1 MGRTLWLDGL
11 RGVAAAIVAIF
22 HAKELEPESIF
33 GFLSR
38 SFWDEPPEQNRRF
51 IQLPPFRLLFAGD
64 AMVSLFMVISGYAIA
79 LPILSHR
86 DNGIVF
92 FQRLGSAAT
101 RRIFRIYLPS
111 AIILF
116 LSQFLYFCNAY
127 QVDLPDDWVGGLK
140 PLTAPWSHLRYVS
153 WTLVHMMDI
162 SNHGADLNFTNYR
175 PELNSLLMQLWTMA
189 IEFRGSCIVYLLIM
203 TSAFWRSQPRY
214 LMLLGVAIYWFL
226 NGHWDLFAFL
236 VGLYFAETQIGP
248 DQAEANGELA
258 LLCHTTKNKPTV
270 IRALINTWKRAIRNT
285 TKSVMFRRIRTI
297 ASLVIGVYLLSIS
310 HIYAPPSGFLAPE
323 YRYLLA
329 IQPSIWDNPEMAPRC
344 WSTVG
349 AVLVVYAISQS
360 YILQRPLES
369 QLGQYLGKISFP
381 LYLVHLTVYWIF
393 KLPVRNLIWRI
404 ETGQAFPG
412 TIEASQNGL
421 AFWVAWIGSV
431 LVSGVIMIALADLWS
446 RFIDGKCLEIGRR
459 FEKWATQ

>member
-22 HAKELEPESIF
+22 HAKELEPDSIF

-38 SFWDEPPEQNRRF
+38 SFWDEPPNRIAGLSSF
-51 IQLPPFRLLFAGD
+51 HLSDCFLP
-64 AMVSLFMVISGYAIA
+64 AMQWYLCSWSY
-79 LPILSHR
+79 R
-86 DNGIVF
+86 
-92 FQRLGSAAT
+92 AT
-101 RRIFRIYLPS
+101 
-111 AIILF
+111 LF
-116 LSQFLYFCNAY
+116 LFQSCHIAIMELSFSTSWFLYFCNVY

-162 SNHGADLNFTNYR
+162 SNHGADLNFTNDR
-175 PELNSLLMQLWTMA
+175 PELDCLLMQLWTMA

-214 LMLLGVAIYWFL
+214 LMLLGLAIYWFL
-226 NGHWDLFAFL
+226 NGHWDIFAFII
-236 VGLYFAETQIGP
+236 GLCFAESQVGP
-248 DQAEANGELA
+248 EEAEADGELA
-258 LLCHTTKNKPTV
+258 LPCHTTKNKAAS
-270 IRALINTWKRAIRNT
+270 IRALINIGRKIIRDT
-285 TKSVMFRRIRTI
+285 TKSVKFRRIRTS
-297 ASLVIGVYLLSIS
+297 ASLVIGVYLLCIS
-310 HIYAPPSGFLAPE
+310 HIYSPPSGFLAPE

-329 IQPSIWDNPEMAPRC
+329 MQPSIWDNPEMAPRC

-349 AVLVVYAISQS
+349 AVLVVYAIGQS
-360 YILQRPLES
+360 KLLQRPLES

-393 KLPVRNLIWRI
+393 KPPFRNLIWWI
-404 ETGQAFPG
+404 EMGQAFPG

-421 AFWVAWIGSV
+421 AFWVAWIGSI
-431 LVSGVIMIALADLWS
+431 LVSGVIMVALADLWG
-446 RFIDGKCLEIGRR
+446 RFIDVKCLKIGKR
-459 FEKWATQ
+459 FEKWATQST